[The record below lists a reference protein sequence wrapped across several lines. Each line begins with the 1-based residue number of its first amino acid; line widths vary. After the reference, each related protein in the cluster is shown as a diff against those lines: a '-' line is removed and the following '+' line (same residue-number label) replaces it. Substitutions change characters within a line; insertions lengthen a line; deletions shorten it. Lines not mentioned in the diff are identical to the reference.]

1 MWLYHDEMGSQK
13 TTTLGLNKMEIR
25 IPSDSKLLPIF
36 FECPISDCVDQPRVT
51 DSALAQ
57 IEQFVPPKLDYCHIR
72 KHTPNMIWSIRCSKS
87 MYDLSCEGRDGGSLV
102 TRRQTSFVVHQRH
115 CGQAPNQTCNT
126 LLFTNCQIPND
137 AMICI
142 SNAPTCIA
150 FPNPLH

>member
-1 MWLYHDEMGSQK
+1 MITIHWSKIGLTYIKRNQNPKISAKDVQSQY
-13 TTTLGLNKMEIR
+13 
-25 IPSDSKLLPIF
+25 D
-36 FECPISDCVDQPRVT
+36 
-51 DSALAQ
+51 
-57 IEQFVPPKLDYCHIR
+57 
-72 KHTPNMIWSIRCSKS
+72 
-87 MYDLSCEGRDGGSLV
+87 DLSCEGRDGGSLV

>member
-1 MWLYHDEMGSQK
+1 
-13 TTTLGLNKMEIR
+13 MEIR

-57 IEQFVPPKLDYCHIR
+57 IEQFARPKLDYFTY
-72 KHTPNMIWSIRCSKS
+72 KESKPKYEWQRCSKS
-87 MYDLSCEGRDGGSLV
+87 IYDDLSCEGRDGGSLV

-150 FPNPLH
+150 FPDPLH